1 MQDVFPSH
9 AAACLPPIALLAG
22 SCQWSSLSVSKRHL
36 SNRSELKLF
45 RQAETDP
52 LEEFPLGS
60 ESFAKDSFDP
70 RYLEDFAR
78 ILRNVRQHLP
88 SECEEEQP
96 LAVGIV
102 VIDAMVE
109 QICSLEVSRTNRR
122 RYTTKSII
130 RCLMLSRVLRNS
142 WDLRGAIQQSFKLM
156 CPPHM
161 ANALGRQIERGE
173 FPSTATLSRARPV
186 VDVGFEL
193 WMRNIYFPELRADS
207 TATVLK
213 IESDYPR
220 ILEEVFTGYFAGT
233 MCDSSHMGGQ
243 DYLLSENMIIKA
255 SVLTKASAASWELE
269 MAIDGITE
277 EAIANNKDV
286 DNNLKQFSKTDGF
299 KELVRILEECIDVH
313 IDVPTASGSK
323 ESDSPHKMH
332 CHLHAQYVKLGS
344 WRFVDDFLDH
354 HLAYCGDFGVEA
366 GFPDSPKFDLS
377 HMFPYLFQFDSDD
390 DEVDG
395 DMALSE
401 LLEPCETYFV
411 KFGMQIPGLL
421 HLLHNAAADVSKCMG
436 YYPTWG
442 ARRKKVLHFL
452 NAPHCKERFIEKCVE
467 GATPPAAFGFVGKLE
482 SFDHKVAH
490 WRWQSVI
497 AAEEALQDLQP
508 DLVRLWDASKYKDKT
523 TPGPNAT
530 ITAEANANAESTSHA
545 DTNRCQDD
553 KEPDRDMKLLTEIIN
568 SELDWCSGEKKKE
581 TQTQKQTNK
590 NNKKQKHT
598 QHKYKN

>member
-1 MQDVFPSH
+1 
-9 AAACLPPIALLAG
+9 
-22 SCQWSSLSVSKRHL
+22 
-36 SNRSELKLF
+36 
-45 RQAETDP
+45 
-52 LEEFPLGS
+52 
-60 ESFAKDSFDP
+60 
-70 RYLEDFAR
+70 
-78 ILRNVRQHLP
+78 
-88 SECEEEQP
+88 
-96 LAVGIV
+96 
-102 VIDAMVE
+102 
-109 QICSLEVSRTNRR
+109 
-122 RYTTKSII
+122 
-130 RCLMLSRVLRNS
+130 MLSRVLRNS

-193 WMRNIYFPELRADS
+193 WMRNIYFPELRAHS

-213 IESDYPR
+213 LSQTIREYWRRYLLATLP
-220 ILEEVFTGYFAGT
+220 GT
-233 MCDSSHMGGQ
+233 MCDSSPMGGQ
-243 DYLLSENMIIKA
+243 DYLLSENMIIKT

-277 EAIANNKDV
+277 EAIANKKDV
-286 DNNLKQFSKTDGF
+286 DNSLKQFSKTDGF
-299 KELVRILEECIDVH
+299 KELVGILEECIDVH

-323 ESDSPHKMH
+323 VSDLPHKMH

-390 DEVDG
+390 DDEVDG
-395 DMALSE
+395 DMARSE
-401 LLEPCETYFV
+401 LLERCEKYFV
-411 KFGMQIPGLL
+411 KSGMQIPGLL
-421 HLLHNAAADVSKCMG
+421 HLLHNAAAVVSKCID
-436 YYPTWG
+436 YYPTWE

-490 WRWQSVI
+490 WPWQSVI

-523 TPGPNAT
+523 TPAPNAT

-545 DTNRCQDD
+545 DTNRRQDD
-553 KEPDRDMKLLTEIIN
+553 EEPDRDMKLLTEIIN
-568 SELDWCSGEKKKE
+568 SELDWCFGEQKRNTNTETDTYKK
-581 TQTQKQTNK
+581 TQTKQT
-590 NNKKQKHT
+590 KQT
-598 QHKYKN
+598 QH